1 VGESASV
8 SHRLTSRA
16 STRASSAPAP
26 RSPACSVR
34 PLLTTVIL
42 GWGPIG
48 WIVVGA
54 LFLGTSCAT
63 GPAVRWAA
71 RTRAVQPLPAKEN
84 AA

>member
-1 VGESASV
+1 VV
-8 SHRLTSRA
+8 
-16 STRASSAPAP
+16 
-26 RSPACSVR
+26 
-34 PLLTTVIL
+34 L

-48 WIVVGA
+48 WLAVGA

-71 RTRAVQPLPAKEN
+71 RTRAVNEDATPSLVEEN